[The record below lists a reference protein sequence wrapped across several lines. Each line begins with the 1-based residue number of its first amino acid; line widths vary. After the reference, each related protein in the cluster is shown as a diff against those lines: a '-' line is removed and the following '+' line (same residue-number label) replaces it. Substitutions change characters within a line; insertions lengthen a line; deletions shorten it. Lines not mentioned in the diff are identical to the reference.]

1 MMMTRPLPSR
11 ACSPMWTKRTQDF
24 FFRSAY
30 VDEHED
36 PVPDLGLVTDD
47 ASVTILP
54 SGLNHKT

>member
-1 MMMTRPLPSR
+1 
-11 ACSPMWTKRTQDF
+11 MWTKHTQDF
-24 FFRSAY
+24 FFRLAY

-36 PVPDLGLVTDD
+36 HVPDLGLVTDD